1 MKLNIDTLQ
10 SYLQEE
16 YGDRQFWLPP
26 LQRIIKHKDR
36 MNKWE
41 LKAVQQTLREIE
53 ISVKP

>member
-16 YGDRQFWLPP
+16 YSDRQFWLPP